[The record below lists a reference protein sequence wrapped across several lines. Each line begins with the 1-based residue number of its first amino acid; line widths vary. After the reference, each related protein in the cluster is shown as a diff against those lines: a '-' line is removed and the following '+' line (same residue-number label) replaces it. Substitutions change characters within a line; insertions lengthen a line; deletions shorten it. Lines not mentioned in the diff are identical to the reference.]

1 MTEQDV
7 WNANKRAIV
16 TYAPTNKDLKL
27 IWERDAKTERIIRM
41 FQPFHDL
48 VTQDTISFSFAGRT
62 RMFYVLNIA
71 NKNIRQFQERVRAL
85 PDVPL

>member
-1 MTEQDV
+1 MLI
-7 WNANKRAIV
+7 KI
-16 TYAPTNKDLKL
+16 DLKL
-27 IWERDAKTERIIRM
+27 IWHRDPKTERIIRM

-48 VTQDTISFSFAGRT
+48 VTEDTISLFFAGRI

-85 PDVPL
+85 PHIPL